1 MKKISDEELIYLSE
15 LIKSWEQIPVKY
27 KEILF
32 WKETEKKEYELK
44 YGCKQR
50 EEDIIAET
58 YACPLQKTKMFY
70 QMSESEI
77 TSNWFAHNILKVI
90 DYKETIRNEDTYINT
105 WWLNKIIFWDNLQV
119 LKTLLEDELLQKQ
132 IKENGWIKLIYI
144 DPPFATKSDFT
155 SWKWEKAYTDKI
167 AWSEFIEFIR
177 KRLILMRELLAND
190 GSIYVHLDYKKSHYI
205 KIILDEVFS
214 EHNFKNNIIWKRD
227 TPRWAKAKSK
237 HFSRV
242 SDVILTFVKTNNY
255 IWNPQFKDYN
265 EKMMKRY
272 KTDKNWR
279 MYRLWDLWDYSEESI
294 KNFETQWKIYITKN
308 WKKQLIRFFDEEF
321 WEPIS
326 DIFIDIPLVNPM
338 AEERVNY
345 PTQKPEALLERII
358 KASSNPWDIVLDA
371 FAWSGTTIAVAEKL
385 GRKWIGIDCWKLAI
399 YTVQNRLMNLKKEIW
414 NKWELLKPAPF
425 AVYNAGLYD
434 FKILS
439 NLDWPTYKWFVLKL
453 FECKK
458 EEIKIDSFIVDGKL
472 GLDYV
477 NVFDFNHGIEWKSLD
492 YGYIHHLDDIIW
504 NKIWKKFYIIAP
516 ATKVDFLETT
526 VHYNGKEF
534 IILRV
539 PYSIINEL
547 NKKDFEKIIQP
558 KSEADVNN
566 TVEAVWFDF
575 IRSPKVEVEY
585 LSDDKNVYIKIN
597 TFHSKV
603 ISSKR
608 VEYENLETLSSV
620 IIDYE
625 YNGDYLHFEEV
636 LFADTIKKNDY
647 KITLDKSR
655 LEKDC
660 MIVYIDIFGNEKREK
675 INLHTF
681 NHQ

>member
-15 LIKSWEQIPVKY
+15 LIKNWEQIPVKY

-58 YACPLQKTKMFY
+58 YACPLQKVRTFESEKITNHSEFVREVETKKDFY
-70 QMSESEI
+70 QG
-77 TSNWFAHNILKVI
+77 W
-90 DYKETIRNEDTYINT
+90 Y
-105 WWLNKIIFWDNLQV
+105 NKIIFWDNMQV
-119 LKTLLEDELLQKQ
+119 LKTLLTDELLQKQ
-132 IKENGWIKLIYI
+132 IKENWWIKLIYI
-144 DPPFATKSDFT
+144 DPPFATKSDFS

-177 KRLILMRELLAND
+177 KRLILMRELLADD
-190 GSIYVHLDYKKSHYI
+190 GSIYVHLDIKKSHYI
-205 KIILDEVFS
+205 KLILDEVFS
-214 EHNFKNNIIWKRD
+214 ENNFRSQIIWNTASLNVAWFK
-227 TPRWAKAKSK
+227 WLAKNWIYAQWNIFYYSKSNK
-237 HFSRV
+237 FIFNKQYVKNLKYPFVDEIGIFRKNKKWEKV
-242 SDVILTFVKTNNY
+242 YELTDLWNPVTD
-255 IWNPQFKDYN
+255 IWN
-265 EKMMKRY
+265 
-272 KTDKNWR
+272 
-279 MYRLWDLWDYSEESI
+279 
-294 KNFETQWKIYITKN
+294 
-308 WKKQLIRFFDEEF
+308 
-321 WEPIS
+321 
-326 DIFIDIPLVNPM
+326 DILSFNYVKAAM
-338 AEERVNY
+338 QSVWY
-345 PTQKPEALLERII
+345 PTQKPEELLERII

-371 FAWSGTTIAVAEKL
+371 FSGSGTTIAVAEKL
-385 GRKWIGIDCWKLAI
+385 WRKWIGIDCWKLAI
-399 YTVQNRLMNLKKEIW
+399 YTIQNRLMNLKKEIW

-425 AVYNAGLYD
+425 ALYNAWLYD

-526 VHYNGKEF
+526 VNYNGKEF

-585 LSDDKNVYIKIN
+585 LSDEKNAYVKIH

-603 ISSKR
+603 ISNKI

-647 KITLDKSR
+647 KITLDKTR

>member
-15 LIKSWEQIPVKY
+15 LIKTWEQIPVKY

-58 YACPLQKTKMFY
+58 YACPLQKVRTFEPEKITNHSEFIREPETKKDFY
-70 QMSESEI
+70 QG
-77 TSNWFAHNILKVI
+77 W
-90 DYKETIRNEDTYINT
+90 Y
-105 WWLNKIIFWDNLQV
+105 NKIIFWDNMQV

-177 KRLILMRELLAND
+177 KRLILMRELLADD
-190 GSIYVHLDYKKSHYI
+190 GSIYVHLDTKKSHYI
-205 KIILDEVFS
+205 KVILDEVFWESNFRNDIVWTYNWKWLANAKKSFIPYNANILFYSKTDNLILNNKIEWIAESVYKRFGKYLNDENKITFGILKKYNENS
-214 EHNFKNNIIWKRD
+214 ELEKSTKKFLKENWRKPYDYDIAVDYSKWIYLKN
-227 TPRWAKAKSK
+227 
-237 HFSRV
+237 
-242 SDVILTFVKTNNY
+242 
-255 IWNPQFKDYN
+255 IWNDIPIIREN
-265 EKMMKRY
+265 EKY
-272 KTDKNWR
+272 
-279 MYRLWDLWDYSEESI
+279 EE
-294 KNFETQWKIYITKN
+294 YI
-308 WKKQLIRFFDEEF
+308 
-321 WEPIS
+321 
-326 DIFIDIPLVNPM
+326 
-338 AEERVNY
+338 NY

-371 FAWSGTTIAVAEKL
+371 FSGSGTTIAVAEKL
-385 GRKWIGIDCWKLAI
+385 WRKWIWIDCGKLAI
-399 YTVQNRLMNLKKEIW
+399 YTIQNRLMNLKKEIG
-414 NKWELLKPAPF
+414 NKWEVLKPAPF
-425 AVYNAGLYD
+425 ALYNAWLYD

-526 VHYNGKEF
+526 VNYNGKEF

-585 LSDDKNVYIKIN
+585 SSDEKNAYIKIN
-597 TFHSKV
+597 IFHSKT
-603 ISSKR
+603 ISSKI

-625 YNGDYLHFEEV
+625 YNWDYLHFEEV

-647 KITLDKSR
+647 KITLDKTR
-655 LEKDC
+655 LERDC